1 MTVSVKH
8 NDLEGKGESLALSP
22 QPCSDCILFESDMS
36 PENMEM
42 KYAKL
47 VDCVFFPA
55 SEQHRLYAYDGNQ
68 YMKRNQSVNMFLFFS
83 TSVYFKK
90 AKRNTSASHN

>member
-1 MTVSVKH
+1 MK
-8 NDLEGKGESLALSP
+8 NNELEGKGEIPALSP
-22 QPCSDCILFESDMS
+22 QPWSDCILFECDMS
-36 PENMEM
+36 SENMKM

-47 VDCVFFPA
+47 VPPVFSPA

-83 TSVYFKK
+83 TSKELSFL
-90 AKRNTSASHN
+90 